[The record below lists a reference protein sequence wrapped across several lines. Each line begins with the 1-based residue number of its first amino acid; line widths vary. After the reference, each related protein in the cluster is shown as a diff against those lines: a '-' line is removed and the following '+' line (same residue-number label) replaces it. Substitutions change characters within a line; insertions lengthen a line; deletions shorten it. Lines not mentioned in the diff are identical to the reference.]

1 MTVVRIIFLKQNHK
15 GMKSVF
21 KLFSI
26 KLKFLLKKK
35 KKKEAE
41 IFFCLVKIAST
52 PMRTLVFLKFLL
64 DCIFSDSHVITE
76 KLLWTAIQCSIFTQI
91 VLNVP
96 FLKILLSVEKIYI
109 YFGIQ
114 KCETTNYQSCKCKWH
129 PLKLF
134 SASPVQ
140 SHPKALERLAIFL
153 KAK

>member
-26 KLKFLLKKK
+26 KLKFLFKK

-76 KLLWTAIQCSIFTQI
+76 KLLWAAIQCSIFTQI
-91 VLNVP
+91 VLNVL
-96 FLKILLSVEKIYI
+96 FLKILLSVEKKSILEYR
-109 YFGIQ
+109 
-114 KCETTNYQSCKCKWH
+114 NV
-129 PLKLF
+129 KL
-134 SASPVQ
+134 Q
-140 SHPKALERLAIFL
+140 IISHVNVNGTL
-153 KAK
+153 